1 MYIGILHL
9 TFAVL
14 LAQSDAPGEPPAP
27 GAGLSGPVVFK
38 PVPATQPVG
47 EVVPA
52 DEVIAAFLR
61 TVESNTSYEKFAKDF
76 VANLRAKPGD
86 SDPKSF
92 INLSLAVLSPKFGE
106 ALGLIEKEKPAKAV
120 DALEPLA
127 DSDDAYLAVA
137 AAQQAAAA
145 LVELEQFERCLALL
159 NRVRKKHNPIARF
172 TLAADHLQF
181 MLGYCQVHTL
191 DYDGAQ
197 ATLEDFLKRFPA
209 APERLRVTAVQIV
222 TELSRRTPRKLGD
235 VHDLMNSARRQISHG
250 ETGQPVREKQE
261 RAIAMLEDLI
271 KEAEDQEKSN
281 NQNNSSGGKGDQPNQ
296 NQPGGGAKQSAL
308 PGGSDKDAVLRQT
321 RARPG
326 DTWGKMPP
334 KEREQVL
341 QSIQKQFPSRYRELL
356 EQYYRELSKD
366 QPAP

>member
-1 MYIGILHL
+1 MYVGILQL
-9 TFAVL
+9 TLAAL
-14 LAQSDAPGEPPAP
+14 LAQSDAPKEPVA
-27 GAGLSGPVVFK
+27 PVVFK
-38 PVPATQPVG
+38 PVPATQPMG
-47 EVVPA
+47 EVVPQ
-52 DEVIAAFLR
+52 DEVIAAFLQA
-61 TVESNTSYEKFAKDF
+61 VESNTSYEKSAKDF
-76 VANLRAKPGD
+76 VGNLRTKPGNA
-86 SDPKSF
+86 DPKSF

-106 ALGLIEKEKPAKAV
+106 ALSLIEKEKPANAV
-120 DALEPLA
+120 DVLEPLA
-127 DSDDAYLAVA
+127 DSDDPFLAVA

-145 LVELEQFERCLALL
+145 LVELEQYERCLTLL
-159 NRVRKKHNPIARF
+159 NRVREKHNPIARF

-191 DYDGAQ
+191 DYDAAQ

-250 ETGQPVREKQE
+250 ETGQPVREKQD

-271 KEAEDQEKSN
+271 KEAEDQEKSD
-281 NQNNSSGGKGDQPNQ
+281 NQNNNSGGKGDQPNQ
-296 NQPGGGAKQSAL
+296 NQPGGGAKQSSL

-341 QSIQKQFPSRYRELL
+341 QSIQKQFPSRYRDLL